1 LDKLD
6 QQTRLNQLLH
16 QLLHQRQNHRLLV
29 VVEKLEGM
37 RAMGM
42 YLGILMLGMGMDLH
56 LCMGMDQLLRL
67 HNQQKGLLGLDL
79 VHRIGLVHQGKLLE
93 QLGQAHQLSK
103 LARLMDR
110 LFYQELFVLLLM
122 VLAIEK
128 AVLVT
133 NKASD
138 MPEKDTEKKGLSVR
152 LSGPAKE
159 GMAVVTPSI

>member
-1 LDKLD
+1 
-6 QQTRLNQLLH
+6 
-16 QLLHQRQNHRLLV
+16 
-29 VVEKLEGM
+29 
-37 RAMGM
+37 
-42 YLGILMLGMGMDLH
+42 
-56 LCMGMDQLLRL
+56 
-67 HNQQKGLLGLDL
+67 
-79 VHRIGLVHQGKLLE
+79 
-93 QLGQAHQLSK
+93 
-103 LARLMDR
+103 MDR

-138 MPEKDTEKKGLSVR
+138 MPEKEKKGLSVR

>member
-1 LDKLD
+1 M
-6 QQTRLNQLLH
+6 
-16 QLLHQRQNHRLLV
+16 
-29 VVEKLEGM
+29 EKLEGM

-56 LCMGMDQLLRL
+56 LCMGMDQLLPL
-67 HNQQKGLLGLDL
+67 HNQHKGLLGLD
-79 VHRIGLVHQGKLLE
+79 LVHQGKLLE
-93 QLGQAHQLSK
+93 QLGQAHQFSK

-110 LFYQELFVLLLM
+110 LFYQLIVLLLM

-152 LSGPAKE
+152 LSGPTKE